1 MRLVCKRGKLDRV
14 SPDEAAGPT
23 PVSAARVAELLGDQ
37 LPLVD
42 TVPREAFEL
51 VVRARELVEAIVMT
65 DVDAQTRAAVATE
78 LGSIAERLRA
88 RRREQALHLV
98 RHPDGRVESLV
109 QAGAG
114 RLNPQ
119 APPIEWVVLPTP
131 PPAGSEPRPVEVRAR
146 CTFTAAHGGSP
157 SRVHGGVV
165 AAALDEVVGVA
176 AAAAGASGMTV
187 ALNVTLKGGTPF
199 GVPVEIV
206 GRYVRSEGRKR
217 YATGEVIVDGQV
229 TAHADLIAVSER
241 RQ

>member
-1 MRLVCKRGKLDRV
+1 MSDD
-14 SPDEAAGPT
+14 PDASDT

-37 LPLVD
+37 LPLID
-42 TVPREAFEL
+42 AVPGEAFEL
-51 VVRARELVEAIVMT
+51 VVRARELVEAIAMT
-65 DVDAQTRAAVATE
+65 DVDAATRADVAAE
-78 LGSIAERLRA
+78 LASIAQRLRT
-88 RRREQALHLV
+88 RRREQALYLV

-119 APPIEWVVLPTP
+119 APPIEWVVLPVP
-131 PPAGSEPRPVEVRAR
+131 PPPGSEPRPVEVRAR
-146 CTFTAAHGGSP
+146 CTFTAAHSGSP
-157 SRVHGGVV
+157 FRVHGGVV

-187 ALNVTLKGGTPF
+187 GLNVTLKGGTPF

-217 YATGEVIVDGQV
+217 YASGEVIVDGEV

-241 RQ
+241 RDQ